1 MSRRTA
7 VKGIKKRWIL
17 NNLAYIALVVVL
29 GIVFYSAATMNYY
42 YNNVRTNLLNR
53 AQVNARYF
61 NENVNTNFESFY
73 SNARRQTMEF
83 TDKDKMERQILY
95 SDGRILFSTSG
106 LPTGMIPGTP
116 DIDAAVQEKTV
127 KSFLGI
133 DPLTGERIMSASSPL
148 VADSEQVVGVM
159 RYVTS
164 MREVDKHIML
174 QSGIALLLGVIILL
188 FVFISNKYFIRS
200 IVNPLRGIIDTTR
213 QITKGSYGAKIEKSS
228 EDEIGELCDAINE
241 MSAEL
246 ARSEK
251 MKNEFISSV
260 SHELRTPLTAV
271 IGWAETI
278 AAVGVDH
285 AEEAQKGIAVIL
297 KETRRLSKMVE
308 ELLDFARM
316 ESGRFNLCVEPMDL
330 KAEFEETLFMYH
342 ETFKKQGID
351 VEYYQ
356 NDDDIIVNGDRER
369 LKQVFFNILDN
380 AVKHGKNSGRLVLR
394 ADMDDKNSW
403 ISIQDFGE
411 GIPEEEL
418 PYVKLK
424 FYKGTSKVTGSGIG
438 LAVSDEIVTMHGG
451 ELKIESVFG
460 EGTTVTIII
469 PRYIAEEK
477 QDEEPEPE
485 SLETEE

>member
-1 MSRRTA
+1 MLRHKAIR
-7 VKGIKKRWIL
+7 GIKKRWL
-17 NNLAYIALVVVL
+17 VNNLTYIALVIMLAV
-29 GIVFYSAATMNYY
+29 IFYSAATLNYY
-42 YNNVRTNLLNR
+42 YNNVRTSLINR
-53 AQVNARYF
+53 AEVNANYF
-61 NENVNTNFESFY
+61 NDNINTNFESFY
-73 SNARRQTMEF
+73 SNARRQNMDFE
-83 TDKDKMERQILY
+83 DRDRLERQILY
-95 SDGRILFSTSG
+95 ADGRILFSTSG
-106 LPTGMIPGTP
+106 LPTGMLPGTP
-116 DIDAAVQEKTV
+116 DIEQAMAENAVKAYT
-127 KSFLGI
+127 GI
-133 DPLTGERIMSASSPL
+133 DPLTGEKIMSVSSPL
-148 VADSEQVVGVM
+148 ITNNEQVIGVM

-164 MREVDKHIML
+164 LRLVDRQIL
-174 QSGIALLLGVIILL
+174 IQSGFALLIGLLILL
-188 FVFISNKYFIRS
+188 FVFVSNKYFIRS
-200 IVNPLRGIIDTTR
+200 IVIPLKEVIDTTK
-213 QITKGSYGAKIEKSS
+213 QIAKGSYGAKIEKSFD
-228 EDEIGELCDAINE
+228 DEIGELCDSINE
-241 MSAEL
+241 MSSEL

-285 AEEAQKGIAVIL
+285 AEEAQRGISVIL

-342 ETFKKQGID
+342 ETFKKQGIEI
-351 VEYYQ
+351 EYYQ
-356 NDDDIIVNGDRER
+356 NDEDIIVNGDRER

-394 ADMDDKNSW
+394 ADMDDKNSF

-438 LAVSDEIVTMHGG
+438 LAVSDEIVNLHGG
-451 ELKIESVFG
+451 ELKIESVYG
-460 EGTTVTIII
+460 EGTTVTIIL
-469 PRYIAEEK
+469 PRYIVE
-477 QDEEPEPE
+477 Q
-485 SLETEE
+485 TEEENQAE